1 ADEDIGNRPRI
12 KKHVV
17 RNAKT
22 NSVIAMAEIKA
33 VQTERVG
40 VINVNDKDLPAAI
53 QYPTH
58 ILLKWEDP
66 RFEMDLNLDKATVN
80 ASFVDD
86 PSRRGLFARP
96 DIKGARAI
104 DLARYEFK

>member
-1 ADEDIGNRPRI
+1 M
-12 KKHVV
+12 KKHIL
-17 RNAKT
+17 RNAK
-22 NSVIAMAEIKA
+22 NAVIATAEIKA
-33 VQTERVG
+33 AQTERVG
-40 VINVNDKDLPAAI
+40 IVKGTELPAAI

-58 ILLKWEDP
+58 IVLKWEDP

-80 ASFVDD
+80 QSANDD

-96 DIKGARAI
+96 EYKGTPAI